1 MNNRSKNKNKLN
13 LYRRNKRVRA
23 LVKGTAK
30 IPRLSVFRSSKH
42 VFLQLI
48 DDDSGKTLVS
58 FDDRLLEDKKKLTKS
73 QKADLAAK
81 KLAELAKEKGIKR
94 VVFDRGGYKYHGRV
108 KAVANGA
115 RLSGLIF

>member
-1 MNNRSKNKNKLN
+1 MSNQLIKNKLN
-13 LYRRNKRVRA
+13 LLRRHKRVRA
-23 LVKGTAK
+23 SVKGTMK

-58 FDDRLLEDKKKLTKS
+58 FSDKALANKEKLTKT
-73 QKADLAAK
+73 QKASLAAK
-81 KLAELAKEKGIKR
+81 KLAELAKEKGIKK

-108 KAVANGA
+108 KAVADSA
-115 RLSGLIF
+115 RLFGLIF